1 MKRQYQKPYIVIES
15 FALAEH
21 VAACG
26 TKTVGT
32 GNAFGKPNHWSE
44 KSDCEFVLNDG
55 VTTLFVDPDQC
66 SMITDPDNMI
76 IGCYNTPDGTNSIFA
91 S

>member
-1 MKRQYQKPYIVIES
+1 MKKQYQKPMVVIES

-26 TKTVGT
+26 TTTVGT
-32 GNAFGKPNHWSE
+32 GNALGTPNHWSE
-44 KSDCEFVLNDG
+44 QTDCEFILNDG
-55 VTTLFVDPDQC
+55 ETMLFTDMDQC
-66 SMITDPDNMI
+66 NWYTEKDNMT
-76 IGCYNTPDGTNSIFA
+76 IGCYNTPDGTNSVFA

>member
-1 MKRQYQKPYIVIES
+1 MKKQYQKPIVIVES
-15 FALAEH
+15 FVLAEH

-26 TKTVGT
+26 DTTVAG
-32 GNAFGKPNHWSE
+32 GNAFGKPNLRDE
-44 KSDCEFVLNDG
+44 TAGCEFILNDG
-55 VTTLFVDPDQC
+55 VTSLFIDPDQC

-76 IGCYNTPDGTNSIFA
+76 IGCYNTPDGTNSVFA

>member
-1 MKRQYQKPYIVIES
+1 MKKQYQKPYIVIES

-26 TKTVGT
+26 TTTVGT

-44 KSDCEFVLNDG
+44 KTDCEFVLNDG
-55 VTTLFVDPDQC
+55 TTTLFTEGACTMP
-66 SMITDPDNMI
+66 TDPDNMI
-76 IGCYNTPDGTNSIFA
+76 IGCYNTPDGTNSVFA

>member
-1 MKRQYQKPYIVIES
+1 MKKQYQKPYIVIES

-26 TKTVGT
+26 TTTVGT
-32 GNAFGKPNHWSE
+32 GNAFGTPNHWSE
-44 KSDCEFVLNDG
+44 KTDCKFILNDG
-55 VTTLFVDPDQC
+55 TTTLFSEGACTIP
-66 SMITDPDNMI
+66 TDPDNMT
-76 IGCYNTPDGTNSIFA
+76 IGCYNTPDGTNSVFA